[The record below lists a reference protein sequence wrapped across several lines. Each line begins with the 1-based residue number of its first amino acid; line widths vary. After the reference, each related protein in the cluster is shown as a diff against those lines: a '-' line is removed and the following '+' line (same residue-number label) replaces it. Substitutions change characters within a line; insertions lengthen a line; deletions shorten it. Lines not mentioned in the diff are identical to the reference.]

1 MWGATASASASLT
14 PTLPNTGRF
23 TFYQHFW
30 QHPLQ
35 LEDFIQLGN
44 TALGEVGMTFPVSKE
59 MREQDP
65 LRRMISEVAGQLL
78 NDESLTRRERVVAE
92 GILDGTWRLAPNG
105 SYISSEKEKQSQPS
119 ATGCAWARR
128 VPWKA
133 QMTDDRDPLR
143 QYDKD
148 PAGRRVLV
156 GLSAKETRVWDFL
169 SGKDLSGHLTV
180 EEERLYEFLLT
191 KHDRAR
197 AGRWDK

>member
-1 MWGATASASASLT
+1 
-14 PTLPNTGRF
+14 
-23 TFYQHFW
+23 
-30 QHPLQ
+30 
-35 LEDFIQLGN
+35 
-44 TALGEVGMTFPVSKE
+44 MTFPVSKQ

-65 LRRMISEVAGQLL
+65 LRRMISDVAGQLL

-119 ATGCAWARR
+119 ATGCAWAGR

-180 EEERLYEFLLT
+180 EEERLYEFLLA